1 MAVPRRFRG
10 VGTRDWAAR
19 ESLRGERGCASE
31 PVAREGRDG
40 RGVGGGAEAG
50 SGGGGDGPGG
60 PKSREIGPRFFRNG
74 RVGGEVSSTFPSFG
88 LFEHFWPNLE
98 NFFGRPFWCLCI
110 LWREYAIHVFHECS
124 LSFLET
130 SYFPQISHTL
140 EKLIKLSSDLGPLLK
155 NLGTDLP
162 FLGTSPS
169 GPPPDRLRPL
179 RPLDR
184 HAPHARPARP
194 HSPSHRKDSP

>member
-1 MAVPRRFRG
+1 MLCR
-10 VGTRDWAAR
+10 
-19 ESLRGERGCASE
+19 
-31 PVAREGRDG
+31 
-40 RGVGGGAEAG
+40 
-50 SGGGGDGPGG
+50 SGGGPEARDGVRRGRRAG
-60 PKSREIGPRFFRNG
+60 RSVRDFFVTG
-74 RVGGEVSSTFPSFG
+74 ESAGKFHQLFRVLDFLSIFG
-88 LFEHFWPNLE
+88 QIWRII
-98 NFFGRPFWCLCI
+98 FGRPFWCLCI

-194 HSPSHRKDSP
+194 HSPSRP